1 MLTFSAICDEYVKA
15 MGCVKKQFATDE
27 EAKKFASK
35 MPFDNKEY
43 PVVYFG
49 SDTTGEKAYEE
60 FYVLGEKLDI
70 NRFQSLGVIR
80 EVEKRPIEEVQQFFT
95 EVEAIFAT
103 PAFTK
108 EEVVNAIKRFI
119 PNFEHEEKGK
129 NLDQKM

>member
-1 MLTFSAICDEYVKA
+1 MLTFSSICDKYVES
-15 MGCVKKQFATDE
+15 MGCQKKVFSSDE
-27 EAKKFASK
+27 EAKHFAAD

-60 FYVLGEKLDI
+60 FYVLGEKVDME
-70 NRFQSLGVIR
+70 RFMSLGVVCESTR
-80 EVEKRPIEEVQQFFT
+80 RPMNEVNAFFG
-95 EVEAIFAT
+95 ELEGIFQNED
-103 PAFTK
+103 FTK
-108 EEVVNAIKRFI
+108 ADVVESIKKFI